1 MGSLI
6 HNKWVSHGKN
16 ASKQS
21 LYAYLN
27 QLDSTTDNS
36 GTQSNGLV
44 FVGSDYAKRV
54 GGLIQF
60 NTHKMRAI
68 SHFFKCEQWFV
79 WTPLGWCF
87 FSPSQQWVRPKLK
100 RILVSIAV
108 LGIALFTGW
117 SQWLVYTTRGVS
129 ESQIQR
135 GYSYPIAYQ
144 NWVDRWN
151 AEPIDIT
158 YLAIDSD
165 ASYSIIGV
173 LTHSDAMLTVS
184 DADHVQ
190 YATRQGKKWAKVSG
204 RL

>member
-1 MGSLI
+1 MASLI
-6 HNKWVSHGKN
+6 HNQWVSQGKN
-16 ASKQS
+16 ANKCA

-27 QLDSTTDNS
+27 QLDSTTANS
-36 GTQSNGLV
+36 EAQSNGVV

-60 NTHKMRAI
+60 NTHKMLAI
-68 SHFFKCEQWFV
+68 SHFFKCEQWSV
-79 WTPLGWCF
+79 WTYLGWCF
-87 FSPSQQWVRPKLK
+87 FSPNQHWVRVKLK
-100 RILVSIAV
+100 KFLASIAV
-108 LGIALFTGW
+108 LGIALFAGW

-129 ESQIQR
+129 ESQIQG

-158 YLAIDSD
+158 YLAINLDD
-165 ASYSIIGV
+165 SYSVIGV